1 MKTAGDLLDYKGHN
15 VLTITPDTLVY
26 DAIYMLAQHEIGALI
41 VKQGNRVVGIFSER
55 DYARKIIL
63 QDRSSR
69 STRVEEVMTTNVVY
83 AEQSQSID
91 DCMSLMTNKR
101 VRHLPVMDHGSLVGI
116 VSIGDLVREIISD
129 QQSTIELLEQYIK
142 A

>member
-1 MKTAGDLLDYKGHN
+1 
-15 VLTITPDTLVY
+15 
-26 DAIYMLAQHEIGALI
+26 LAQHEIGALI
-41 VKQGNRVVGIFSER
+41 VKQGNRVVGVFSER

-83 AEQSQSID
+83 AEPSQSID

>member
-69 STRVEEVMTTNVVY
+69 STRVAEVMTTNVVY
-83 AEQSQSID
+83 AEPSQSID

-101 VRHLPVMDHGSLVGI
+101 VRHLPVMDNGSLVGI

>member
-1 MKTAGDLLDYKGHN
+1 MKTAGDLLAYKGHN

-83 AEQSQSID
+83 AEPSQSID

>member
-69 STRVEEVMTTNVVY
+69 STRVAEVMTTNVVY
-83 AEQSQSID
+83 AEPSQSID

-101 VRHLPVMDHGSLVGI
+101 VRHLPVMDNGSLVGI

-129 QQSTIELLEQYIK
+129 QQSTIALLEQYIK

>member
-1 MKTAGDLLDYKGHN
+1 MKTAGDLLTYKGHN
-15 VLTITPDTLVY
+15 VLTIPPDTLVY

-83 AEQSQSID
+83 AEPLQSID

-116 VSIGDLVREIISD
+116 VSIGDVVREIISD

>member
-1 MKTAGDLLDYKGHN
+1 MKTAGDLLTYKGHN
-15 VLTITPDTLVY
+15 VLTITPDTFVY